1 MSKTQTR
8 KYVLESLLDGLNK
21 GYPFVILGLKDE
33 GIPVKATAQ
42 TFGKGKYW
50 SSVDHVGYG
59 VFNGET
65 EHGRFSFCGGSALT
79 KPVLPDDD
87 YLAYSP
93 ITFENE
99 AVLADL
105 EYPFEQVIRAIE
117 CEIAELIECELVG
130 TS

>member
-1 MSKTQTR
+1 MSETQTR
-8 KYVLESLLDGLNK
+8 KYVLEALLDGLNK
-21 GYPFVILGLKDE
+21 GFPFVILGLKDE
-33 GIPVKATAQ
+33 EIPIKATAQ
-42 TFGKGKYW
+42 TFGKYW
-50 SSVDHVGYG
+50 SSVDLVGYG
-59 VFNGET
+59 VFQGET

-79 KPVLPDDD
+79 KPVLPDGD

-117 CEIAELIECELVG
+117 CEIAELIECELV